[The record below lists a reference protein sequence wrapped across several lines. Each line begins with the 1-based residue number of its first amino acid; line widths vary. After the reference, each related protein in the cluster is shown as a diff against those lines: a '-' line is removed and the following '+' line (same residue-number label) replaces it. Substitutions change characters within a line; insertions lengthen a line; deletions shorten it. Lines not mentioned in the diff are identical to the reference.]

1 MECISRCQ
9 SSEHLQRGSNGMHFK
24 QGVQLQGR
32 VGKNALAYYRA
43 KCVCVE
49 MNPFSMF
56 CKKRNNFFI
65 CMHSLDLAAPLVQEN
80 TLSCTVANWFHLTI
94 SNEIIDDLV
103 YLE

>member
-24 QGVQLQGR
+24 QRVQLQGR

-56 CKKRNNFFI
+56 CKKRNSFYPGALSQTGSAACLGEHSILHCCKLVPSNNF
-65 CMHSLDLAAPLVQEN
+65 
-80 TLSCTVANWFHLTI
+80 
-94 SNEIIDDLV
+94 
-103 YLE
+103 

>member
-9 SSEHLQRGSNGMHFK
+9 SSEHLQRGSNGIHFK

-56 CKKRNNFFI
+56 CKKRNNFFN
-65 CMHSLDLAAPLVQEN
+65 CMHSLDLAAPLV
-80 TLSCTVANWFHLTI
+80 
-94 SNEIIDDLV
+94 
-103 YLE
+103 